1 MKKSTHIQLILI
13 TAALASCN
21 RAVIPQ
27 QQPESITA
35 DSTLTMPVVNDSTY
49 VDNYNDCGCNDFYP
63 SRVNSSTPYSTFY
76 ISPVYDS
83 YYYTGRRYRKATVVR
98 GSTAI
103 VRGGFGKSSVTAG
116 S

>member
-35 DSTLTMPVVNDSTY
+35 DSTLTMPVVTTALMLTTITIAAATT
-49 VDNYNDCGCNDFYP
+49 F
-63 SRVNSSTPYSTFY
+63 TP
-76 ISPVYDS
+76 V
-83 YYYTGRRYRKATVVR
+83 G
-98 GSTAI
+98 
-103 VRGGFGKSSVTAG
+103 
-116 S
+116 